1 MVSTRFASSGDGQV
15 RLSTLIQSKG
25 SFVATIG
32 ADATVSEVV
41 AALARH
47 SVGALVV
54 SADGQRVE
62 GIVSERDVVRQ
73 LHKVGGALL
82 AQPVSSIMTA
92 AVHTCSPDEEVDS
105 LMATMTE
112 HRIRHLPVVRDGMLV
127 GIVSIGDV
135 VKCRMEELD
144 NDRTALVNYISG
156 R

>member
-1 MVSTRFASSGDGQV
+1 MVSTRFASSVDGQV

-47 SVGALVV
+47 SVGALV
-54 SADGQRVE
+54 E

-73 LHKVGGALL
+73 LHEVGGALL

-92 AVHTCSPDEEVDS
+92 AVHTCSPDDEVDS

-144 NDRTALVNYISG
+144 NDRTALVNYING

>member
-1 MVSTRFASSGDGQV
+1 V
-15 RLSTLIQSKG
+15 RISTLVQSKG
-25 SFVATIG
+25 SFVATIA
-32 ADATVSEVV
+32 ADATVSDVV
-41 AALARH
+41 AELAANR
-47 SVGALVV
+47 VGALVV
-54 SADGQRVE
+54 SPDGERVE

-73 LHKVGGALL
+73 LHGVGAALL

-92 AVHTCSPDEEVDS
+92 AVRTCSPDDEVDS

-112 HRIRHLPVVRDGMLV
+112 HRIRHLPVVRDGLLV

-144 NDRTALVNYISG
+144 EDRTALVNYINA